1 MRPFSALFAAFVFT
15 VLTLGASAAFA
26 QGKPIVNLLSNK
38 CIDVPG
44 QPGTAPSTPLQLSV
58 CETSGRSP
66 NGSVTD
72 QRWEWVKGGFIRN
85 VLSGLCLD
93 VKGQPGTANGS
104 RLILSK
110 CEFNGRSPNGQ
121 PSDQMW
127 FTRDDGSIVNQ
138 YSMKCIDVSG
148 APGTNNGAPLL
159 LWDCETSGRNPNGS
173 ITDQRWRF

>member
-1 MRPFSALFAAFVFT
+1 MRSLTILAAASVFV
-15 VLTLGASAAFA
+15 VLALGASGAQA

-44 QPGTAPSTPLQLSV
+44 QPGTAPGSALQLSV

-66 NGSVTD
+66 NGAATD
-72 QRWEWVKGGFIRN
+72 QRWEWVEGGFIRN

-104 RLILSK
+104 RLVLSK
-110 CEFNGRSPNGQ
+110 CEFSERSPSGQ
-121 PSDQMW
+121 PTDQMW
-127 FTRDDGSIVNQ
+127 FTREDGSIVNQ

-148 APGTNNGAPLL
+148 APGTANGAPLL